1 LGKDGGMLAK
11 NHVLPPPEHRGPDA
25 RSIALNFAIDDDGD
39 AHDVSIGFVAGAP
52 ASDLL
57 VQAAARAVEECRW
70 LPPVSGAGGPAA
82 RTVELRLPVIPFE
95 KIQGP
100 VISPKMADPDCFRGA
115 FHFPVRWD
123 KEVRVVIKFP
133 VYADGN
139 PGRAR
144 AMNLVAD
151 PGVQRRLEK
160 AATAA
165 VKACA
170 WIPGRDGAG
179 APTRIFVL
187 MPLRLR

>member
-1 LGKDGGMLAK
+1 M
-11 NHVLPPPEHRGPDA
+11 
-25 RSIALNFAIDDDGD
+25 S
-39 AHDVSIGFVAGAP
+39 GAP

-57 VQAAARAVEECRW
+57 VQAAARALEECRW
-70 LPPVSGAGGPAA
+70 LPPVSATGGSAT
-82 RTVELRLPVIPFE
+82 RTVELRLPVIPFHRLE
-95 KIQGP
+95 GP
-100 VISPKMADPDCFRGA
+100 VTSPKMADPDCFRGA

-123 KEVRVVIKFP
+123 EEVRVVIKFP

-139 PGRAR
+139 PGRVR

-151 PGVQRRLEK
+151 PGVRRGLER

-170 WIPGRDGAG
+170 WIPGRDAAG
-179 APTRIFVL
+179 TPTRIFVL